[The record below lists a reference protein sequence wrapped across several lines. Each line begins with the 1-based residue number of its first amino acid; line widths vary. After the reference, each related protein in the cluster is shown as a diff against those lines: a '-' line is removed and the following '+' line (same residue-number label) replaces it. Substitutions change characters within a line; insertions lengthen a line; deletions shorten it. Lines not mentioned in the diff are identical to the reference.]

1 MNAEPIDI
9 LVLAPQFAHAQAP
22 RTHEYILHDYEST
35 ESIGAAAHS
44 IRGLITDGARGAPR
58 ELLEALP
65 NLEIIS
71 VCGVGYDRIDL
82 ETCRRRQINVTTARG
97 VLSADVADMA
107 LALTLGVLRR
117 VVAADRFVRAGDW
130 RPTHHFPLSTS
141 LKGKR
146 MGIVGMGDIGIEIA
160 RRAQAFRMEVGYH
173 NRRVREES
181 SLSYHPD
188 LISIARWSD
197 VLVLCLPGGDATRHV
212 VDKDVLEALGPDG
225 FLINVARGSVIDE
238 PALISA
244 LQEKRIKGAGLD
256 VFAEEP
262 HVPPA
267 LLSCDNVVLQ
277 PHIASA
283 TQETR
288 AEMAALVFRNLDAQ
302 FAARPLLTPLAF

>member
-22 RTHEYILHDYEST
+22 RMHEYILHDYD
-35 ESIGAAAHS
+35 SIAALGASARK
-44 IRGLITDGARGAPR
+44 IRGLITDGTRGAPR
-58 ELLEALP
+58 DLLEALP

-82 ETCRRRQINVTTARG
+82 ETCRRRQIKVTTARG

-107 LALTLGVLRR
+107 FALTLGVLRR
-117 VVAADRFVRAGDW
+117 TVAADRFVRAGDW
-130 RPTHHFPLSTS
+130 SATHHFPLSTS

-160 RRAQAFRMEVGYH
+160 RRAQAFGMEVGYH
-173 NRRVREES
+173 NRRVKEES
-181 SLSYHPD
+181 PLSYHPN
-188 LISIARWSD
+188 LITIARWSD
-197 VLVLCLPGGDATRHV
+197 VLVLCLPGGDATRQV
-212 VDKDVLEALGPDG
+212 VNKDVLDALGPDG

-256 VFAEEP
+256 VFADEP

-267 LLSCDNVVLQ
+267 LTSCDNVVLQ

-288 AEMAALVFRNLDAQ
+288 TEMAALVFRNLDAQ